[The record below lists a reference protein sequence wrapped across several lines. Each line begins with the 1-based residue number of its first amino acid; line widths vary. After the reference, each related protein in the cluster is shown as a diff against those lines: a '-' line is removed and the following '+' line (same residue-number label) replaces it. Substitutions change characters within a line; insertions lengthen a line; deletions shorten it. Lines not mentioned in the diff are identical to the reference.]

1 MKNKGE
7 AGKNERPSNGPSQF
21 EYAAV
26 ALAQAE
32 KWQEAAAQFLE
43 AIKVSPEKPRLKSH
57 ASVCFSKVFQ
67 HDRAVAL
74 IREARQQAPED
85 LVVLTG
91 YAEVMSA
98 AGYVAE
104 ALTSYQQI
112 LARNS
117 MSQPEEQAMHL
128 YNCAVAA
135 DKTGDH
141 ALGQDYYKQALA
153 LKPDSWRYWYNYGTS
168 LIKTDTPRH
177 AIQAFDRALA
187 LEPAEKRCLFNR
199 AVMRLKLMDWAG
211 GFADYEHRF
220 GGDRDEDLIGARLS
234 LLCPH
239 LKKAIPADLQPVST
253 LSGTK
258 LVTYGE
264 QGYGDHIQFLR
275 YLPYLQAR
283 GVAIGYYRDEGWEA
297 LSRYIDLYP
306 GIGQQFKG
314 PSASILKE
322 LAAGTYSGENRWF
335 LPARPASDQEQAPFL
350 MAPIASLPFLCG
362 TDKET
367 IPPPCPVPVP
377 DSLQD
382 KWQQRLSGLPRPLIG
397 VVASCNPAAKTGA
410 SRSIPLEKLAEV
422 LLPDVAGLEAAGKSP
437 SSSATLLVLQKDI
450 PDADK
455 SYAESHPAIVDLSD
469 EISDFLDIAA
479 ILDKLTLA
487 VSVDT
492 AFVHLAGNQQACPVV
507 ALINPLVDWRWPHGA
522 DSSPWYPG
530 MKVLSCTTDGSW
542 VAALSDLKQLITR

>member
-1 MKNKGE
+1 MKNKGK
-7 AGKNERPSNGPSQF
+7 ARKNESPSNEPSRF

-26 ALAQAE
+26 ELAQAE

-67 HDRAVAL
+67 HEKSIAL
-74 IREARQQAPED
+74 IKEARQQAPED

-153 LKPDSWRYWYNYGTS
+153 LKPNSWRYWYNYGTS
-168 LIKTDTPRH
+168 LIKTDAPQQ

-187 LEPAEKRCLFNR
+187 LEPGEKRCLFNR

-253 LSGTK
+253 LSDTK

-350 MAPIASLPFLCG
+350 MAPIASLPYLCG
-362 TDKET
+362 TGKET

-410 SRSIPLEKLAEV
+410 SRSIPLEKLAAS
-422 LLPDVAGLEAAGKSP
+422 LLPDVQQKGGP
-437 SSSATLLVLQKDI
+437 SSATLLVLQKDI

-455 SYAESHPAIVDLSD
+455 NYAESHLAIVDLSD
-469 EISDFLDIAA
+469 EISDFLDVAA
-479 ILDKLTLA
+479 ILDKLELA

-507 ALINPLVDWRWPHGA
+507 ALINPLVDWRWPHGS

-530 MKVLSCTTDGSW
+530 MKVLSCTIDGSW
-542 VAALSDLKQLITR
+542 EAALKDLNQLISG